1 MLQFVE
7 ITKKYGVTGV
17 LACWL
22 WMTNS
27 RVEAL
32 ESKLENC
39 YQLQIMKGGNLQ
51 AKIVYNNSVNY
62 AILPDKLKI
71 KRG

>member
-27 RVEAL
+27 RVAVLEA
-32 ESKLENC
+32 KLEHC
-39 YQLQIMKGGNLQ
+39 YQLQMLKGNIN
-51 AKIVYNNSVNY
+51 ASITYNKSVG
-62 AILPDKLKI
+62 ILEDKFKI
-71 KRG
+71 KRA

>member
-32 ESKLENC
+32 ETKLEHC
-39 YQLQIMKGGNLQ
+39 YELRMANGNLK
-51 AKIVYNNSVNY
+51 ASITYNKSI
-62 AILPDKLKI
+62 AILADKFKI
-71 KRG
+71 RRA

>member
-22 WMTNS
+22 WITNS

-32 ESKLENC
+32 ETKLEHC
-39 YQLQIMKGGNLQ
+39 YQMQMLKGNVN
-51 AKIVYNNSVNY
+51 ASIVYNKSM
-62 AILPDKLKI
+62 AILADEIKI
-71 KRG
+71 KRA

>member
-1 MLQFVE
+1 MREFVD

-22 WMTNS
+22 WITNS
-27 RVEAL
+27 RVEVL

-51 AKIVYNNSVNY
+51 ANYVYNKSINY
-62 AILPDKLKI
+62 AILADEIKI
-71 KRG
+71 KRV

>member
-1 MLQFVE
+1 MREFVD

-22 WMTNS
+22 WITNS

-32 ESKLENC
+32 EGKLENC
-39 YQLQIMKGGNLQ
+39 YQMQMMKSGNLQ
-51 AKIVYNNSVNY
+51 ANRMYSKSINF
-62 AILPDKLKI
+62 AILPDKFKI
-71 KRG
+71 KKG

>member
-22 WMTNS
+22 WITNS
-27 RVEAL
+27 RVQVL
-32 ESKLENC
+32 EGKLEHC
-39 YQLQIMKGGNLQ
+39 YELRMSNGNSQ
-51 AKIVYNNSVNY
+51 AEYIYKKSINY
-62 AILPDKLKI
+62 AILADKFKI

>member
-1 MLQFVE
+1 MREFVE

-27 RVEAL
+27 RVQAL
-32 ESKLENC
+32 ETKLEHC
-39 YQLQIMKGGNLQ
+39 YELRMANGNLKANRIQ
-51 AKIVYNNSVNY
+51 DKSINF
-62 AILPDKLKI
+62 AILPDKFKI

>member
-22 WMTNS
+22 WITNS

-32 ESKLENC
+32 ETKLEHC
-39 YQLQIMKGGNLQ
+39 YQMQMMKGNIN
-51 AKIVYNNSVNY
+51 ASIIYNKSM
-62 AILPDKLKI
+62 AILADKIKI
-71 KRG
+71 KRA

>member
-22 WMTNS
+22 WITNS
-27 RVEAL
+27 RVEVL
-32 ESKLENC
+32 EGKLEHC
-39 YQLQIMKGGNLQ
+39 YELRMANGNLK
-51 AKIVYNNSVNY
+51 AKIVYKNSVNY

-71 KRG
+71 KRA

>member
-1 MLQFVE
+1 MREFVE

-22 WMTNS
+22 WITNS

-32 ESKLENC
+32 ETKLEHC
-39 YQLQIMKGGNLQ
+39 YELRMANDFK
-51 AKIVYNNSVNY
+51 ASIVYNKSI
-62 AILPDKLKI
+62 AILADKIKI
-71 KRG
+71 KRA

>member
-1 MLQFVE
+1 MREFVE

-22 WMTNS
+22 WITNS

-32 ESKLENC
+32 ETKLEHC
-39 YQLQIMKGGNLQ
+39 YQMQMLKVNVNAI
-51 AKIVYNNSVNY
+51 IVYNKSM
-62 AILPDKLKI
+62 AILADKIKI
-71 KRG
+71 KRA

>member
-1 MLQFVE
+1 MREFVE

-22 WMTNS
+22 WITNS
-27 RVEAL
+27 RVEVL
-32 ESKLENC
+32 EVKLENC
-39 YQLQIMKGGNLQ
+39 YELRIAKGNLQ
-51 AKIVYNNSVNY
+51 ANYVYNKSINY
-62 AILPDKLKI
+62 AILADEIKI